1 VVINLG
7 TNDLSTNSDPDQ
19 ASFEAAYK
27 DLLKRVRQHYPSAH
41 ILCTN
46 GPLLSGT
53 DLANVRR
60 YIQDVVTSLADPKIS
75 SFEIATQD
83 GSDGY
88 GCDSHPSL
96 ARHQKMAVVVT
107 AALKAALGW

>member
-1 VVINLG
+1 M
-7 TNDLSTNSDPDQ
+7 
-19 ASFEAAYK
+19 
-27 DLLKRVRQHYPSAH
+27 LKRVRQHYPTAH

-53 DLANVRR
+53 DLVNVRK

-75 SFEIATQD
+75 TFEIATQD

-88 GCDSHPSL
+88 GCDYHPS
-96 ARHQKMAVVVT
+96 AERHKKMATVVT
-107 AALKAALGW
+107 AALKTALGW